1 MKITMDIPEEF
12 EKHFNED
19 RFEDSLKR
27 IITDVTDEI
36 ESDFS
41 ISGRYEIEL
50 CEMLIK
56 AFENAE
62 PVKHGRWLHNDMI
75 LNRQKCSEC
84 GFYSDDL
91 QSDNYCPNCGA
102 RME

>member
-1 MKITMDIPEEF
+1 MRLIDADALANYANNSIVGITANDIM
-12 EKHFNED
+12 
-19 RFEDSLKR
+19 RFPTVD
-27 IITDVTDEI
+27 
-36 ESDFS
+36 
-41 ISGRYEIEL
+41 
-50 CEMLIK
+50 
-56 AFENAE
+56 AE

-102 RME
+102 RMDGD